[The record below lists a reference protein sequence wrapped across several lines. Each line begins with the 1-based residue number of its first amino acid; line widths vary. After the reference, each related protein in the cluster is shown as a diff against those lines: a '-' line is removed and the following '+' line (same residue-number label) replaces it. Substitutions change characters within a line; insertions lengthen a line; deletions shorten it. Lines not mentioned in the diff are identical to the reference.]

1 MSVHG
6 LQFPFALLNDGA
18 TVRAASGE
26 NVEFPDDGGL
36 FSASQSLVSTE
47 QQCVLDARVLN
58 RGTPTWYSDTSERVS
73 SMLGGQ
79 LTETVVP
86 ISPRVSTTLGGIP
99 CDTTGRVPDII
110 GLYAAGDCACSGFH
124 GADIAV
130 GNRLLESLD
139 GGKNSGISA
148 AEHAGGANFNGLDA
162 MESSLSSS
170 ASKFTKIVGG
180 DDSGQTR
187 GQITSKLNS
196 IMNESMGT
204 NRSTPTLLS
213 AMTQISELSE
223 TPISLSD
230 ENPIMNTEL
239 IEVFR
244 IEGLVKV
251 AKTSISSAS
260 TREESCGSHQ
270 IE

>member
-99 CDTTGRVPDII
+99 CDTTGRVHDII
-110 GLYAAGDCACSGFH
+110 GLSKTTAPKHAQTYDNMYAK
-124 GADIAV
+124 I
-130 GNRLLESLD
+130 L
-139 GGKNSGISA
+139 
-148 AEHAGGANFNGLDA
+148 
-162 MESSLSSS
+162 
-170 ASKFTKIVGG
+170 KIVEQYKT
-180 DDSGQTR
+180 DV
-187 GQITSKLNS
+187 
-196 IMNESMGT
+196 
-204 NRSTPTLLS
+204 
-213 AMTQISELSE
+213 
-223 TPISLSD
+223 
-230 ENPIMNTEL
+230 ENN
-239 IEVFR
+239 
-244 IEGLVKV
+244 
-251 AKTSISSAS
+251 
-260 TREESCGSHQ
+260 
-270 IE
+270 